1 MSNTFKNG
9 SKRGRTDAAFGHD
22 DLPSKQSKPIID
34 PPIKDAQPLTL
45 EQEYRS
51 GYVLGQ
57 QYAALKLQRQP
68 QSIVTP
74 QLSKKEGGAIVGNA
88 NAFAGQIE
96 LLQNLRQYLLDFQ
109 ERLDMVS
116 KKYASKLEELHD
128 AGLMDEI
135 HRDFLEEQLE
145 PTRNTIRHLIN
156 HIGYND
162 IPEVEK
168 LISRLEEWL

>member
-1 MSNTFKNG
+1 M
-9 SKRGRTDAAFGHD
+9 A
-22 DLPSKQSKPIID
+22 
-34 PPIKDAQPLTL
+34 
-45 EQEYRS
+45 
-51 GYVLGQ
+51 
-57 QYAALKLQRQP
+57 
-68 QSIVTP
+68 
-74 QLSKKEGGAIVGNA
+74 NA

-116 KKYASKLEELHD
+116 QKYASKLEALHE

-135 HRDFLEEQLE
+135 HRDFVEEQLE
-145 PTRNTIRHLIN
+145 PTRAMIRHLIN